1 MLNGATR
8 HSTLNI
14 QHSTLRKLFIALT
27 YLATVALPATLAAI
41 ALFGCCALPFHR
53 YIHKVLPLCTGILK
67 TTPKEP
73 TAPPPA
79 RPRVA
84 PPVVEHADAAV
95 APDANAH
102 ARHRPCALRTER
114 SAMSHGALRCDDD
127 IGLNLLHAT
136 FLI

>member
-1 MLNGATR
+1 VRRAFT
-8 HSTLNI
+8 
-14 QHSTLRKLFIALT
+14 ALT
-27 YLATVALPATLAAI
+27 YLTAVALPATLAAI

-67 TTPKEP
+67 TTPREP
-73 TAPPPA
+73 TVPPPA

-84 PPVVEHADAAV
+84 PPAVAHAEAAI

-102 ARHRPCALRTER
+102 ARHRPCAARGER
-114 SAMSHGALRCDDD
+114 SVMSQGALRCDDD
-127 IGLNLLHAT
+127 IGLHLLHAT